1 MQEKI
6 MKYIKPIG
14 RFIIKYSVGFIL
26 LIIVA
31 VTLLAISKID
41 KASNAERDES
51 QYNLL
56 LQEVR
61 VIKFDEDTIQA
72 IRDLKASG
80 AKIDSDFPTNR
91 KNPF

>member
-1 MQEKI
+1 MQEQITKYFKI
-6 MKYIKPIG
+6 VAK
-14 RFIIKYSVGFIL
+14 FVVKYSIGFIL
-26 LIIVA
+26 LLIVA

-41 KASNAERDES
+41 KASKTERDES

-56 LQEVR
+56 LKDIN

-72 IRDLKASG
+72 IRDLKESG
-80 AKIDSDFPTNR
+80 ATIDSDFPNNR